1 MRDLQK
7 AIGYQFKDQSLLEQ
21 ALTHTSYANEVCKD
35 GLRSY
40 ERLEFLGDSILG
52 FTTADYLLGAFPRLH
67 EGDLTKL
74 RADLVCEAS
83 LAQTASKLGLGD
95 YLRLGRGEEAGGGRR
110 RTSIIAD
117 VVEAIIAAIY
127 LDGGL
132 TAAKRFIYTHVLV
145 DTQARIQLNTDYK
158 TMLQEL
164 VQQKKNQVLAYE
176 LTGETGPDHDKQ
188 FSVRVLLN
196 GAAVGTG
203 TGTSKKRAEQAAAKQ
218 AIACLF
224 PDVAKENA

>member
-7 AIGYQFKDQSLLEQ
+7 AIGHQFHDLSLLET
-21 ALTHTSYANEVCKD
+21 ALTHTSYANEVYKD

-52 FTTADYLLGAFPRLH
+52 FTAADYLLNTFPQLH

-83 LAQTASKLGLGD
+83 LAQTARKLGLGD
-95 YLRLGRGEEAGGGRR
+95 YLRLGRGEEAGGGRTR
-110 RTSIIAD
+110 VSIIAD

-127 LDGGL
+127 LDAGL
-132 TAAKRFIYTHVLV
+132 VAAKRFIYTHVLV
-145 DTQARIQLNTDYK
+145 DTRARIRQNADYK

-164 VQQKKNQVLAYE
+164 IQQKKDQRLCYE
-176 LTGETGPDHDKQ
+176 PVCESGPDHDKQ
-188 FSVRVLLN
+188 FTVRVLLN
-196 GAAVGTG
+196 DREVGRG
-203 TGTSKKRAEQAAAKQ
+203 TGTSKKRAEQAAAHEALQ
-218 AIACLF
+218 TLF
-224 PDVAKENA
+224 PGCCEE